1 MSNALLMLCC
11 SFINSRLFSR
21 VLEIVLQL
29 VASKQSKNTRTYVT
43 MERYFLH
50 RLDLIYTNK
59 LVRGGSVSG
68 GANTN
73 RH

>member
-29 VASKQSKNTRTYVT
+29 VASVLLVAIQKYKNLCHNGKVFSTPY
-43 MERYFLH
+43 
-50 RLDLIYTNK
+50 
-59 LVRGGSVSG
+59 
-68 GANTN
+68 
-73 RH
+73 